1 MDNNTETLLTLQAD
15 SREPTANVK
24 IAEMLAKVNAVKYA
38 TSELEEKIF
47 DFLDAN
53 PELNHAALM
62 LSSLRA
68 ARAVL
73 NGNAQGT
80 GSMKE
85 TVGAITSLDEV
96 IALAEGRE

>member
-1 MDNNTETLLTLQAD
+1 VDKITENLLIGQAD
-15 SREPTANVK
+15 SRDLTANVK
-24 IAEMLAKVNAVKYA
+24 IAEMLVKVNAVKYA

-62 LSSLRA
+62 LSTLKA
-68 ARAVL
+68 ARATL
-73 NGNAQGT
+73 TGNAQGT
-80 GSMKE
+80 GSMRE
-85 TVGAITSLDEV
+85 TFDAIANIDTV

>member
-1 MDNNTETLLTLQAD
+1 MDNITESLLTNQAD

-24 IAEMLAKVNAVKYA
+24 IAEMLVKVNAVKYA

-62 LSSLRA
+62 LSTLKA
-68 ARAVL
+68 ARATL
-73 NGNAQGT
+73 TGNAQGT
-80 GSMKE
+80 GSMNE
-85 TVGAITSLDEV
+85 TFDAIANLDEI

>member
-24 IAEMLAKVNAVKYA
+24 IAEMLVKVQAVKYA

-53 PELNHAALM
+53 PELDHAALM
-62 LSSLRA
+62 LSTLKS

-80 GSMKE
+80 GSMNE
-85 TVGAITSLDEV
+85 TFDAIANIDTV

>member
-1 MDNNTETLLTLQAD
+1 MDNITESLLTNQAD

-24 IAEMLAKVNAVKYA
+24 IAEMLVKVNAVKYA

-53 PELNHAALM
+53 PELDHAALM
-62 LSSLRA
+62 LSTLKA
-68 ARAVL
+68 ARVTL
-73 NGNAQGT
+73 IRNVKGT
-80 GSMKE
+80 GSLKD
-85 TVGAITSLDEV
+85 TFDAIANIDSV